1 MSFADVSGVRV
12 SLKPLLLRV
21 VLFAASFAS
30 IVWACQAQIVRRE
43 SGPELGRQI
52 QFNIPAQPLREALF
66 AYTKATGLGV
76 LIDDDM
82 TSGRRSAMVQGSL
95 PPELALK
102 ALLAGTGLDYQY
114 IATAAFTLVP
124 APVVPERDASRDE
137 SYFRSIQSIVKS
149 TLCSRSLTLPGGY
162 RVVVQLWI
170 NMSGVVLRS
179 ALLASTGN
187 AVRDRMLSQMLDGLP
202 LGVAPP
208 AGLPQPVTLI
218 ILPRAPDVTQDCGP
232 SDYGVTR
239 VRG

>member
-1 MSFADVSGVRV
+1 MSFADVSGVQV
-12 SLKPLLLRV
+12 SLSPRLLRV
-21 VLFAASFAS
+21 VLFAASLGS
-30 IVWACQAQIVRRE
+30 IIWACQAQVVRRD
-43 SGPELGRQI
+43 SGPELGKQL
-52 QFNIPAQPLREALF
+52 QFDIPAQALREALF

-82 TSGRRSAMVQGSL
+82 TSGRRSASVRGSL
-95 PPELALK
+95 TPELALK

-114 IATAAFTLVP
+114 IATAAFTLIP
-124 APVVPERDASRDE
+124 APIVPERDSSRDE
-137 SYFRSIQSIVKS
+137 NYFRTIQSVVKS

-162 RVVVQLWI
+162 RVVLQLWI
-170 NMSGVVLRS
+170 SVSGVVLRS
-179 ALLASTGN
+179 ALLSSTGN
-187 AVRDRMLSQMLDGLP
+187 AVRDRMLPQLLDGLP

-232 SDYGVTR
+232 ADYGVTR